1 MERWWIIKHDINLA
15 DAKFHGYWFSGAVR
29 SDSGKV
35 YVSWYEW
42 EKPSPY
48 SRLLIVGN
56 TGRKEQPAALKINWK
71 KLGLAPEKARLHDLW
86 ENREI
91 SSLDSLRVKGNN
103 FLLIGITAK

>member
-1 MERWWIIKHDINLA
+1 MLTPALLHDMNISNCYINHKTVERWWIIKHDINLA

-56 TGRKEQPAALKINWK
+56 TGSGKTGKFPVLIPCES
-71 KLGLAPEKARLHDLW
+71 KAT
-86 ENREI
+86 I
-91 SSLDSLRVKGNN
+91 SS
-103 FLLIGITAK
+103 